1 MAGAIHP
8 THTCFDDALD
18 FFVHIKP
25 RAIHEYVVVHALV
38 TLPGQ
43 SDVFA
48 HAWVEQLPER
58 LVIQGGIV
66 NGRRCYYAL
75 PTLPF
80 TIVKSSRYT
89 ALQALQLNAIHEHFG
104 PWRREYKDA
113 CAHGAVIVG
122 ALQPSTPVHLFF
134 TDQ

>member
-1 MAGAIHP
+1 MAGAIQP

-18 FFVHIKP
+18 FFTHVEP
-25 RAIHEYVVVHALV
+25 TAFEQYMVVHALV

-58 LVIQGGIV
+58 LVIQGGV
-66 NGRRCYYAL
+66 YNGRRCYYGL

-80 TIVKSSRYT
+80 EIVKSSRYT
-89 ALQALQLNAIHEHFG
+89 ARQASHLNVLHNHFG
-104 PWRREYKDA
+104 PWRREYRDA
-113 CAHGAVIVG
+113 CSTGAVIVG
-122 ALQPSTPVHLFF
+122 ALQPSTPLHLIFV
-134 TDQ
+134 D